1 MLLTII
7 KTSSNSQLHML
18 QTFNIFASKIG
29 WYGVAKLVIF
39 FNDKIKIRI
48 RAVNKIYF
56 WEYYSTTIFDIIV

>member
-1 MLLTII
+1 
-7 KTSSNSQLHML
+7 ML